1 MEIDGNF
8 VKFTAIGVYVALEA
22 LPFLAGRWKGKLAK
36 ELAASVDFFLDVI
49 TGIYYMATHSVC
61 DLEKY
66 LATPLTTTLLY
77 IHFRLSC

>member
-22 LPFLAGRWKGKLAK
+22 LPFLAGRWKGKTAK

-49 TGIYYMATHSVC
+49 TGIY
-61 DLEKY
+61 
-66 LATPLTTTLLY
+66 
-77 IHFRLSC
+77 